1 VDGQRATL
9 HHKAIKKDRIILYFD
24 NQLDTKRKA
33 CHEKNCMQKKQ
44 LRKEQALEYHSKGRP
59 GKIEVV
65 PTKEAKT
72 QRDLSLA
79 YSPGVA
85 EPCKEI
91 HDNVENVYKY
101 TAKGNLVAVI
111 SNGTAVLGL
120 GDIGPEASKP
130 VMEGKAVLFKI
141 FADIDV
147 FDIEIN
153 EKDPEKFVQIVKSLE
168 PTFGG
173 INLEDIKAPECF
185 YIETKL
191 REELK
196 IPVMHDDQH
205 GTAIISSAALIN
217 ALELQK
223 KKIDKVKFVVN
234 GAGAAALACCKLY
247 VALGAK
253 YEHFI
258 LFDRKG
264 ALHTERQDLD
274 EEKRKFATTKITTL
288 SLLDAMK
295 DADVFIGL
303 SVGNT
308 VTEEMVKAMAKNP
321 IVFAMANPDPEISYE
336 AATAARKDVI
346 MATGRSDY
354 PNQVNNVL
362 GFPFIF
368 RGALDVRATQIN
380 EAMKL
385 AAVKALAN
393 LAKTAVPDMVNMAY
407 NEKSIAFGPNYII
420 PKPLDPRLLATVAP
434 AVAKAA
440 IESGVAQNI
449 ISNWDSYAI
458 ELNKRLGLDNQLIRV
473 VGNKARREPK
483 RIVFAEAD
491 NLKILKTAQII
502 YDEGIAYPILLG
514 NENKIRTIAAA
525 NNIDVEELPIIDPR
539 SDEQEEKRKNFAE
552 IFFKLR
558 QRRGFNRYESY
569 KVMRDRN
576 HFGCMMVETGEADAM
591 ISGLTKNYPDTIRP
605 AIQIIGTEEGV
616 KKIAGMY
623 LMLTK
628 RGPLFLADTTVN
640 FNPTAEELADITL
653 MTAKEVR
660 NFNLKPRIAM
670 LSYSNFGTSDSAE
683 ARMVARAT
691 QLVKEKD
698 PSLIVDGEMQ
708 ASLAFNNEILKE
720 NYPFSSLID
729 QEVNTLIFPN
739 LAAGNI
745 AYNLLKE
752 VGGADAIGPILL
764 GLKKPVHVL
773 QLGSSVRSIYNMCL
787 VAVIDAQMKCKN
799 SGDESIHKSH
809 WWKRLKK
816 PVKTE
821 VNNN

>member
-1 VDGQRATL
+1 
-9 HHKAIKKDRIILYFD
+9 
-24 NQLDTKRKA
+24 
-33 CHEKNCMQKKQ
+33 MQKKQ

-91 HDNVENVYKY
+91 VENVENVYKY

-130 VMEGKAVLFKI
+130 VMEGKGVLFKI

-185 YIETKL
+185 YIESRL
-191 REELK
+191 RESLK

-223 KKIDKVKFVVN
+223 KKIERVRFVVN
-234 GAGAAALACCKLY
+234 GAGAAALACVKLY

-253 YEHFI
+253 KENFI
-258 LFDRKG
+258 LFDKEGVIHDKR
-264 ALHTERQDLD
+264 TDLD
-274 EEKRKFATTKITTL
+274 ENALPFAVMKGDWTL
-288 SLLDAMK
+288 ETALK
-295 DADVFIGL
+295 DADVFVGL
-303 SVGNT
+303 SVGNVLT
-308 VTEEMVKAMAKNP
+308 KEMIKSMGRKP
-321 IVFAMANPDPEISYE
+321 IVFAMANPDPEITYE
-336 AATAARKDVI
+336 AATEVRDDII

-385 AAVKALAN
+385 AAVKALAE
-393 LAKTAVPDMVNMAY
+393 LAKSPVPDIVNMAY
-407 NEKSIAFGPNYII
+407 NEKNIVFGPNYII
-420 PKPLDPRLLATVAP
+420 PKPLDPRLLSIVTP

-440 IESGVAQNI
+440 IESGVAQI
-449 ISNWDSYAI
+449 VIENWESYVI
-458 ELNKRLGLDNQLIRV
+458 ELNKRLGLDNQLIRML
-473 VGNKARREPK
+473 GSKARNEPK
-483 RIVFAEAD
+483 RLVFAEAD
-491 NLKILKTAQII
+491 NLKILKVAQILF
-502 YDEGIAYPILLG
+502 DELVAYPILLG
-514 NENKIRTIAAA
+514 DEKKIRRIAAE
-525 NNIDVEELPIIDPR
+525 NNIDIEELPIIDPKA
-539 SDEQEEKRKNFAE
+539 DEQEERRKVFSELFFSKRK
-552 IFFKLR
+552 
-558 QRRGFNRYESY
+558 RRGVNKYESV
-569 KVMRDRN
+569 KLMRDRN
-576 HFGCMMVETGEADAM
+576 YFGCMMVETGEADGM

-605 AIQIIGTEEGV
+605 AIQVIGTEEGV

-623 LMLTK
+623 LLLTK
-628 RGPLFLADTTVN
+628 KGPLFLADTTVN
-640 FNPTAEELADITL
+640 FNPTAEELADIT
-653 MTAKEVR
+653 MQAAKEVR
-660 NFNLKPRIAM
+660 NFNIVPRIAM
-670 LSYSNFGTSDSAE
+670 LSYSNFGSSDSTE
-683 ARMVARAT
+683 ARLVSEACK
-691 QLVKEKD
+691 LVKQRD
-698 PSLIVDGEMQ
+698 PQLIVDGEMQ
-708 ASLAFNNEILKE
+708 ASVALNNELLKD
-720 NYPFSSLID
+720 NYPFSELVD

-739 LAAGNI
+739 LAAGNV

-773 QLGSSVRSIYNMCL
+773 QLGSSVRSIYNMAL
-787 VAVIDAQMKCKN
+787 VAVIDAQIKCK
-799 SGDESIHKSH
+799 SSPAETMKRTS
-809 WWKRLKK
+809 WWKGSKK
-816 PVKTE
+816 
-821 VNNN
+821 